1 MSATVI
7 VTISY
12 PVKLDKIVQYQHLV
26 EQFVRAVNET
36 QSGIEVSVYASDEKA
51 NAFVEVYECFNNESF
66 DNLEDNYDEHTR
78 ELVIAISDCLEDRQT
93 IRTLTKRIG

>member
-36 QSGIEVSVYASDEKA
+36 QGGIEVSVYASDEKA

>member
-1 MSATVI
+1 MSANVI

-26 EQFVRAVNET
+26 EQFVRSVNDA
-36 QSGIEVSVYASDEKA
+36 QNGIEVSVYASDEKA

-66 DNLEDNYDEHTR
+66 DNLEDNYDEPTR
-78 ELVIAISDCLEDRQT
+78 ELVVAISDCIEDRQT

>member
-1 MSATVI
+1 MSANVI

-12 PVKLDKIVQYQHLV
+12 PVKLEKIVQYQHLV

-36 QSGIEVSVYASDEKA
+36 QNGIEVAVFASDERA

-66 DNLEDNYDEHTR
+66 DNLEDNYDEPTR
-78 ELVIAISDCLEDRQT
+78 ELVVAISDCIEDRQT